1 MDYLRRLFYKL
12 FPDKEENAQTSHVAE
27 EQINNGVFI
36 YHEASKITVQ
46 RDIYGGEGVDV
57 FLHYTHRG
65 HGYVVLLR
73 SFDDTDNYKCNLER
87 AYKLVRL
94 IKKKYDKE
102 GI

>member
-1 MDYLRRLFYKL
+1 MNCLRRIFCKL
-12 FPDKEENAQTSHVAE
+12 FPDKEENALTSHVAE

-73 SFDDTDNYKCNLER
+73 SFDDTEDYNYNLER
-87 AYKLVRL
+87 ANELVHL
-94 IKKKYDKE
+94 IQKKYDE
-102 GI
+102 

>member
-1 MDYLRRLFYKL
+1 MNYLRRLFCKL
-12 FPDKEENAQTSHVAE
+12 FPDKAENTQTSHVEE

-73 SFDDTDNYKCNLER
+73 SFDDTEDYNYNLER
-87 AYKLVRL
+87 ANELVHL
-94 IKKKYDKE
+94 IQEKYDE
-102 GI
+102 

>member
-1 MDYLRRLFYKL
+1 MNYLRRLFCKL
-12 FPDKEENAQTSHVAE
+12 FPDKEENAQTSPVEE

-73 SFDDTDNYKCNLER
+73 SFDDTEDYNYNLER
-87 AYKLVRL
+87 ANELVHL
-94 IKKKYDKE
+94 IQEKYDE
-102 GI
+102 

>member
-1 MDYLRRLFYKL
+1 MNYLRRIFCKL

-73 SFDDTDNYKCNLER
+73 SFDDTEDYNYNLER
-87 AYKLVRL
+87 ANELVHL
-94 IKKKYDKE
+94 IQEKYDE
-102 GI
+102 

>member
-1 MDYLRRLFYKL
+1 MNCLRRIFCKL

-27 EQINNGVFI
+27 EQIDNGVFI
-36 YHEASKITVQ
+36 YHEASQIIVQ

-73 SFDDTDNYKCNLER
+73 SFDDTEDYNYNLER
-87 AYKLVRL
+87 ANELVHL
-94 IKKKYDKE
+94 IQKKYDE
-102 GI
+102 

>member
-1 MDYLRRLFYKL
+1 MNYLRRLFCKL
-12 FPDKEENAQTSHVAE
+12 FPDKEENAQTSHVEE

-73 SFDDTDNYKCNLER
+73 SFDDTEDYNYNLER
-87 AYKLVRL
+87 ANELVHL
-94 IKKKYDKE
+94 IQEKYDE
-102 GI
+102 